1 MKRIAYALAIVLI
14 VACNH
19 SGDMILQNKLDD
31 YKEATISTPDL
42 SGISDNGKEVLDIYR
57 LAADEV
63 DKIYWKQYFGDKALM
78 DKLSSPLEKEYAMIN
93 YGPWDRLNGESFIK
107 GYGKRPVGANFYPA
121 DMTAEEF
128 AAFDDPDKTNPYT
141 IIRRNDNGDLE
152 TVWYHEEYEE
162 NIEKI
167 SNYLHAAANI
177 TILPSVREYLIKK
190 ADALKTDD
198 YYESSLA
205 WLDMSDSKMDLII
218 GPNETTDDHLY
229 GIKRSFGAYVLLKNL
244 AKTQELSR
252 FVALIPELQ
261 KELPIAEEYK
271 TYQPGLASTIY
282 ACDALYYAGES
293 NAGIKDVALNLPF
306 DYQVQKEK
314 GTKTIILKN
323 VLEQKFNCVVHPTG
337 VVLLNDE
344 QLFYLS
350 RDAFFWNVTFR
361 EVVHGLGVKETVN
374 GLGSVND
381 ALGSHAHLWEEMK
394 CNVLGVYLSYNLIKK
409 HTINGIILPQSAITT
424 FITSLVRS
432 ERFGTEESIGQSNV
446 IIYNY
451 LHDNGAITHRHD
463 GKYDIDYDK
472 AYACLTDLAGIIL
485 KTQATGDVAFAEK
498 FESQYGKVSKN
509 YDSDSFNLQMAGVPI
524 DIRFKF
530 AF

>member
-1 MKRIAYALAIVLI
+1 MKRFFYASAALLLA
-14 VACNH
+14 AC
-19 SGDMILQNKLDD
+19 SQTGDLNLRNRIDD
-31 YKEATISTPDL
+31 YKEVVITAPDL

-63 DKIYWKQYFGDKALM
+63 DKIYWKQYFGDKTVM
-78 DKLSSPLEKEYAMIN
+78 DELSDPFAMEYAMIN
-93 YGPWDRLNGESFIK
+93 YGPWDRLTGESFVK
-107 GYGKRPVGANFYPA
+107 GYGKRPAGAAFYPE

-128 AAFDDPDKTNPYT
+128 EAFADPHKLSPYT
-141 IIRRNDNGDLE
+141 IIKRNDNGNLE
-152 TVWYHEEYEE
+152 TAWFHDEYKE

-167 SNYLHAAANI
+167 YNYLHAAANI
-177 TILPSVREYLIKK
+177 TIVPSVREYLIKK
-190 ADALKTDD
+190 ADALKTDN

-205 WLDMSDSKMDLII
+205 WLDMDDSKMDLII

-229 GIKRSFGAYVLLKNL
+229 GIKRSYGAYVLLKDL

-252 FVALIPELQ
+252 FVAMIPELQ
-261 KELPIAEEYK
+261 KELPVAEEYK
-271 TYQPGLASTIY
+271 TYEPGLASTIY

-293 NAGIKDVALNLPF
+293 NAGVKDIALNLPF
-306 DYQVQKEK
+306 DSQVQKEK

-323 VLEQKFNCVVHPTG
+323 ILEHKFNCVVYPTG
-337 VVLLNDE
+337 LELLNDE
-344 QLFYLS
+344 QQFYLS
-350 RDAFFWNVTFR
+350 KDAFFWNVTFR
-361 EVVHGLGVKETVN
+361 EVAHGLGVKESTE
-374 GLGSVND
+374 GLRPVYE

-409 HTINGIILPQSAITT
+409 HTINGIIAPKSALTT
-424 FITSLVRS
+424 FIASLVRS
-432 ERFGTEESIGQSNV
+432 ERFGAEDSIGKSNI

-472 AYACLTDLAGIIL
+472 AYACLTELAGIIL
-485 KTQATGDVAFAEK
+485 KTQATGDAAYAEK
-498 FESQYGKVSKN
+498 FEEQYGKISKH
-509 YDSDSFNLQMAGVPI
+509 YDSDSFNLQMANVPV

-530 AF
+530 VK